1 MKMRKSLLLAALA
14 LALGAGTASAA
25 PNAEKFGLGYQGVVA
40 GSFLQGVSGRYW
52 FNDNVAG
59 EVNLF
64 YGTVGLDDVSPGGV
78 HLGDADLLL
87 GTAKVIYAPVVK
99 ANSRFYVG
107 LEGGLGSID
116 LNLDQDLP
124 LIGGSGLSNT
134 SVWTVEPLFGAEFY
148 LSEIPELGFNFEVGY
163 KFHHVNFEDSTDLNI
178 DGTTVAFGAHYY
190 F

>member
-1 MKMRKSLLLAALA
+1 MSMKKAVGLVALA
-14 LALGAGTASAA
+14 LAFGAGTASAA

-52 FNDNVAG
+52 FNDKVAG

-64 YGTVGLDDVSPGGV
+64 YGTIGVDASAGGFDS

-87 GTAKVIYAPVVK
+87 ATAKVLYAPVVK

-107 LEGGLGSID
+107 LEGGLGSIG
-116 LNLDQDLP
+116 LNVDSGFP
-124 LIGGSGLSNT
+124 LGLSNT
-134 SVWTVEPLFGAEFY
+134 SAWTLEPLFGAEFY

-163 KFHHVNFEDSTDLNI
+163 KFHHVNFEDAIDVNI
-178 DGTTVAFGAHYY
+178 DGTTVALGAHYY